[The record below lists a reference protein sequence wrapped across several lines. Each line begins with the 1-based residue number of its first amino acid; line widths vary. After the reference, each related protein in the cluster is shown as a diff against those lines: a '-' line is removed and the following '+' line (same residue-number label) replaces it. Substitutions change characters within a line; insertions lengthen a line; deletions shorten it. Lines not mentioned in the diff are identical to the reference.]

1 MAPIAVFRF
10 SSTEGPAY
18 FADWL
23 DASALPWRLVALDE
37 GAGVPRDPRAF
48 SGIAMMGGPMSANDA
63 LPWIAPLSTLLRDA
77 VAANVPIIGH
87 CLGGQ
92 LLAQAL
98 GAPVARAANPE
109 IGWIDVDVADAA
121 ARSNWFGG
129 RRSFTTFQWHYE
141 AFALPPGATRV
152 LGNAFTANQA
162 YVVDDR
168 HIGLQCHVEMT
179 EALVE
184 TWLGAGAGELPA
196 ESTAA
201 MQSAADMRCDLATR
215 VEALHDV
222 ASDIYARWASRLC
235 R

>member
-10 SSTEGPAY
+10 SPTEGPAY

-23 DASALPWRLVALDE
+23 DARALPWRLLALDE
-37 GAGVPRDPRAF
+37 GVGVPRDPRAF

-63 LPWIAPLSTLLRDA
+63 LPWIAPLSTLLSEA
-77 VAANVPIIGH
+77 VAANVPVIGH

-109 IGWIDVDVADAA
+109 IGWIDVDVTDDV
-121 ARSNWFGG
+121 ARSDWFGG
-129 RRSFTTFQWHYE
+129 RPSFTTFQWHYE
-141 AFALPPGATRV
+141 SFALPPGATRV

-168 HIGLQCHVEMT
+168 HIGFQCHVEMT

-184 TWLGAGAGELPA
+184 TWLGTGARELPA
-196 ESTAA
+196 ESTPA
-201 MQSAADMRCDLATR
+201 MQSAADMRRDLATR

-222 ASDIYARWASRLC
+222 ASDIYTRWASRLC